1 LRQKT
6 DPLRGD
12 AVTLK
17 PEILWASNGFGR
29 FRPRRRRGRLALAV
43 YLLVL
48 GTFFAAGLWA
58 LFMD

>member
-1 LRQKT
+1 M
-6 DPLRGD
+6 
-12 AVTLK
+12 TLK
-17 PEILWASNGFGR
+17 PEILWVSNGFGR